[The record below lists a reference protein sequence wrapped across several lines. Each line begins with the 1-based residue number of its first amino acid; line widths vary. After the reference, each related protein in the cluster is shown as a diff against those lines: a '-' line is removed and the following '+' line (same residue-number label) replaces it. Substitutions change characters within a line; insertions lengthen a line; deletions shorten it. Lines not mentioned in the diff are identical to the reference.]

1 MRIWVKGAFVIDA
14 LRETRN
20 NQNRPENLMFS
31 VFSQCAVLLVVR
43 RPESLSTHVKG
54 ASDRRLLLW
63 TTPGLPLC
71 VYTRR
76 AALGPARVYGCHT
89 LWSGYA
95 IELQHR
101 WCMKRLLL
109 LASAMAS
116 FATGD
121 NAWTQ
126 RELRTTNS
134 MRIVTWNLWFDHRRQ
149 SERLKLLLA
158 TLAKE
163 NADVIGLQEI
173 VPDVAARIRQ
183 HAGVTARYDISENK
197 ISGYGCLLLV
207 RRELNPA
214 FAELPLPTTMGRSL
228 VAAEI
233 DTYGHAGTRRR
244 VVGTVHLESLDSEPT
259 RAAQLRQISAVEGL
273 DVLCGDF
280 NFDDV
285 ATWGEWIDPRRKRP
299 PAALENNVLARTLP
313 DFVDAW
319 STVFSKHSGLT
330 FDGATNP
337 WIRDRGER
345 MRYDRV
351 LVRKSLGR
359 PVAAERLGAS
369 PAADGLFASDHYG
382 LRVDVVML

>member
-1 MRIWVKGAFVIDA
+1 MR
-14 LRETRN
+14 
-20 NQNRPENLMFS
+20 
-31 VFSQCAVLLVVR
+31 
-43 RPESLSTHVKG
+43 
-54 ASDRRLLLW
+54 
-63 TTPGLPLC
+63 
-71 VYTRR
+71 
-76 AALGPARVYGCHT
+76 
-89 LWSGYA
+89 
-95 IELQHR
+95 
-101 WCMKRLLL
+101 RLLL
-109 LASAMAS
+109 LAMAL
-116 FATGD
+116 FATED
-121 NAWTQ
+121 DAWTPP

-134 MRIVTWNLWFDHRRQ
+134 MRIVTWNVWFDHRRQ

-183 HAGVTARYDISENK
+183 HAGVTARYDISENT

-207 RRELNPA
+207 RRDLNPA

-244 VVGTVHLESLDSEPT
+244 VVGTVHLESLDSEPM

-280 NFDDV
+280 HFDDV
-285 ATWGEWIDPRRKRP
+285 ATWGEWRDPRRKRP
-299 PAALENNVLARTLP
+299 PAALENNVLALALP
-313 DFVDAW
+313 KFVDAW

-359 PVAAERLGAS
+359 PIAAERLGSS
-369 PAADGLFASDHYG
+369 PAADGLFASDHWG